1 MAVVFKGFA
10 SPTVGKTVVLY
21 DVELVKQDLINHFNT
36 RKGERVMDVDYG
48 FIGWDLLFELDR
60 PGNAQLLEADAR
72 NIVSQDPRL
81 QLLSINVNSVE
92 YGYQVDMV
100 LKYVHLETIEDL
112 SLVFDNRSQ
121 QRMAFVNAA

>member
-1 MAVVFKGFA
+1 MAVTFKGFA
-10 SPTVGKTVVLY
+10 SPIVGKTQVLY
-21 DVELVKQDLINHFNT
+21 DVELVKKDLINHFNT
-36 RKGERVMDVDYG
+36 KKGERVMDVDYG
-48 FIGWDLLFELDR
+48 FIGWDLLFEVDR

-81 QLLSINVNSVE
+81 QLLSIQVLNVD
-92 YGYQVDMV
+92 YGYRIDMV
-100 LKYVHLETIEDL
+100 LRYVQLQSVEEL

>member
-1 MAVVFKGFA
+1 MAVVFKGFS
-10 SPTVGKTVVLY
+10 SPIVGKTNVLF

-36 RKGERVMDVDYG
+36 RKGERVMDVEYG

-72 NIVSQDPRL
+72 NIVAQDPRL
-81 QLLSINVNSVE
+81 QLLSIQVQNVE
-92 YGYQVDMV
+92 YGYQID
-100 LKYVHLETIEDL
+100 LRLRYVQLDTVEDL

>member
-1 MAVVFKGFA
+1 MAVTFKGFA
-10 SPTVGKTVVLY
+10 SPIVGKTQVLY
-21 DVELVKQDLINHFNT
+21 DVELVKKDLINHFNT
-36 RKGERVMDVDYG
+36 KKGERVMDVDYG
-48 FIGWDLLFELDR
+48 FIGWDLLFEVDR

-81 QLLSINVNSVE
+81 QLLSIQVLNVDYGYRIDMVLRYVQLNSVE
-92 YGYQVDMV
+92 
-100 LKYVHLETIEDL
+100 EL

>member
-10 SPTVGKTVVLY
+10 SPIVGKTNVLF
-21 DVELVKQDLINHFNT
+21 DVDLVRQDLINHFNT

-72 NIVSQDPRL
+72 NIVAQDPRL
-81 QLLSINVNSVE
+81 QLLSIEVQSVE
-92 YGYQVDMV
+92 YGYQILMA
-100 LKYVHLETIEDL
+100 LRYVQLETVEEL
-112 SLVFDNRSQ
+112 SLTFDNRSQ
-121 QRMAFVNAA
+121 QRMAFINAA

>member
-1 MAVVFKGFA
+1 MAVTFKGFA
-10 SPTVGKTVVLY
+10 SPIVGKTVVLY
-21 DVELVKQDLINHFNT
+21 DAELVKQDLINHFNT

-81 QLLSINVNSVE
+81 LLISIQVQNVA
-92 YGYQVDMV
+92 YGYQLDMR
-100 LKYVHLETIEDL
+100 LRYVQLETVETL

-121 QRMAFVNAA
+121 QRMAFINAA

>member
-1 MAVVFKGFA
+1 MAIIFKGFS
-10 SPTVGKTVVLY
+10 SPIVGKTQVLY
-21 DVELVKQDLINHFNT
+21 DVDLVKQDLLNHFNT

-60 PGNAQLLEADAR
+60 PGNAQLLEADCR

-81 QLLSINVNSVE
+81 YLISVTVSSVE
-92 YGYQVDMV
+92 YGYRIDLV
-100 LKYVHLETIEDL
+100 LNYVQLETVEEL

>member
-1 MAVVFKGFA
+1 MAVVFKGFS
-10 SPTVGKTVVLY
+10 SPIVGKTKVLF
-21 DVELVKQDLINHFNT
+21 DVELVKQDLMNHFNT

-72 NIVSQDPRL
+72 NIVAQDPRL
-81 QLLSINVNSVE
+81 QLLSIQVQSVE
-92 YGYQVDMV
+92 YGYQVDMR
-100 LKYVHLETIEDL
+100 LRYVQLETVEDL

-121 QRMAFVNAA
+121 QRMAFINAA

>member
-10 SPTVGKTVVLY
+10 SPVVGKTNVLF

-81 QLLSINVNSVE
+81 QLLSIEVQNVD
-92 YGYQVDMV
+92 YGYQMI
-100 LKYVHLETIEDL
+100 LLLRYVQLETVEEL